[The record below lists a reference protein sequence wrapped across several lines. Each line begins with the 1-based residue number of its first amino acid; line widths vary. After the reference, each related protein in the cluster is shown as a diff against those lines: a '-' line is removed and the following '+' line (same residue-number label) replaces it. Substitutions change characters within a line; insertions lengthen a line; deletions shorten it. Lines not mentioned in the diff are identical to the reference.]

1 MAAMTAAPIIPA
13 PTLKPLPTFFVTV
26 AGAEIEA
33 TEDADEA
40 VVLAGAV
47 LDTAVADVTGALAD
61 VAAVTTD
68 EATEVAEETAD
79 AAVDATEAGLVEVPL
94 ARAAEQISAATLLV
108 AVA

>member
-1 MAAMTAAPIIPA
+1 MAAMAAAPIIPA
-13 PTLKPLPTFFVTV
+13 PTLKPLPAFFVAV
-26 AGAEIEA
+26 EGAEVEA

-40 VVLAGAV
+40 VVLAGTA
-47 LDTAVADVTGALAD
+47 LDPVVVDVTGTFAD
-61 VAAVTTD
+61 VATVTTD

-94 ARAAEQISAATLLV
+94 ARAAEQISFATLLV